1 VRVKAQNETQ
11 LTVVGL
17 YKGMEETVEKFP
29 EPELTLDRNGVIGD
43 RFYGPTRYSNS
54 GHTVIPNDRMWS
66 AVTIE
71 DVMFTLAHWNKL
83 LRDKQ
88 LPARLSELDPAWFGP
103 NICFSGMIAF
113 SLVPPGTKFVFSGG
127 PILIVAEENQPCME
141 AAQFIADQYAAQDV
155 KPELFVKAALLHRGL
170 VGYVEEGGI
179 IRVGD
184 SATVVYPSSSSQ
196 V

>member
-1 VRVKAQNETQ
+1 
-11 LTVVGL
+11 
-17 YKGMEETVEKFP
+17 MEETVEKSP
-29 EPELTLDRNGVIGD
+29 ESELTLDRNGVIGD
-43 RFYGPTRYSNS
+43 RFHGPTRYSNS
-54 GHTVIPNDRMWS
+54 RNTVIPNDRMWS

-127 PILIVAEENQPCME
+127 PILIVTEENQPCME

-155 KPELFVKAALLHRGL
+155 KPELFVKAPLLHRGL
-170 VGYVEEGGI
+170 VESVEEDTI
-179 IRVGD
+179 VQT
-184 SATVVYPSSSSQ
+184 ATSPTTVYPSSPSHLNL
-196 V
+196 

>member
-1 VRVKAQNETQ
+1 
-11 LTVVGL
+11 
-17 YKGMEETVEKFP
+17 MEETVEKFP

-54 GHTVIPNDRMWS
+54 RHTVIPNDRMWS

-88 LPARLSELDPAWFGP
+88 LPARLTELDPAWFGP

-113 SLVPPGTKFVFSGG
+113 SLVPPGTQFVFSGG
-127 PILIVAEENQPCME
+127 PILIVAEENQPCMT
-141 AAQFIADQYAAQDV
+141 AAQFIADRYADQNV
-155 KPELFVKAALLHRGL
+155 KPEFFVKAALLHRGL
-170 VGYVEEGGI
+170 VGYVEKGGI

-184 SATVVYPSSSSQ
+184 SATVVYPSSSSN
-196 V
+196 VY

>member
-1 VRVKAQNETQ
+1 
-11 LTVVGL
+11 
-17 YKGMEETVEKFP
+17 MEETVEKSP
-29 EPELTLDRNGVIGD
+29 ESELTLDRNGVIGD
-43 RFYGPTRYSNS
+43 RFHGPTRYSNS
-54 GHTVIPNDRMWS
+54 RNTVIPNDRMWS

-103 NICFSGMIAF
+103 NICFSGMTAF
-113 SLVPPGTKFVFSGG
+113 SLVPPGTQFVFSGG
-127 PILIVAEENQPCME
+127 PILIVAEENQPCMT
-141 AAQFIADQYAAQDV
+141 APQFIAHRYAAHDV
-155 KPELFVKAALLHRGL
+155 NPELFLKATFLHRGL
-170 VGYVEEGGI
+170 VGYVEKGGI

-184 SATVVYPSSSSQ
+184 SATVVYPSSSSN

>member
-1 VRVKAQNETQ
+1 MRVKAQNETQ
-11 LTVVGL
+11 LTIVGL

-29 EPELTLDRNGVIGD
+29 EPELTLDKNGVIGD

-54 GHTVIPNDRMWS
+54 RKMVLPNERMWS

-113 SLVPPGTKFVFSGG
+113 SLVPPGTQFVFSGG
-127 PILIVAEENQPCME
+127 PILIVTEENQPCME
-141 AAQFIADQYAAQDV
+141 AAQFIADQYPAQDV

-170 VGYVEEGGI
+170 VGYVEKGGI
-179 IRVGD
+179 IQVGD
-184 SATVVYPSSSSQ
+184 SATAIYPS
-196 V
+196 

>member
-1 VRVKAQNETQ
+1 MRVKAPNETQ

-29 EPELTLDRNGVIGD
+29 EPELTLDKNGVIGD
-43 RFYGPTRYSNS
+43 RFYGPTRYSNTK
-54 GHTVIPNDRMWS
+54 HTVIPNERMWS

-71 DVMFTLAHWNKL
+71 DVRFTLAHWNKL

-88 LPARLSELDPAWFGP
+88 LPARLTELDPAWFGP

-113 SLVPPGTKFVFSGG
+113 SLVPPGTQFVFSRG
-127 PILIVAEENQPCME
+127 PILIVAEENQPCMT

-155 KPELFVKAALLHRGL
+155 KPGLFVKAALLHRGL
-170 VGYVEEGGI
+170 VGYVEQGGI

-184 SATVVYPSSSSQ
+184 SATVVYPS
-196 V
+196 

>member
-1 VRVKAQNETQ
+1 MRVKAQNETQ
-11 LTVVGL
+11 LTVAGL

-54 GHTVIPNDRMWS
+54 RHTVVPNERMWS

-71 DVMFTLAHWNKL
+71 DVTFALAHWNKL

-88 LPARLSELDPAWFGP
+88 LPARLTELDPAWFGP

-127 PILIVAEENQPCME
+127 PILIVAEENQPCMN
-141 AAQFIADQYAAQDV
+141 AAQFIADQYADQDV

-170 VGYVEEGGI
+170 VGYVEKGGI
-179 IRVGD
+179 MRVGD
-184 SATVVYPSSSSQ
+184 TASVVYPS
-196 V
+196 